1 MSQHPIYLFFISII
15 SRARRTSS
23 AVRQPWQRLALIP
36 HSVYIAARG
45 VLITFRLIACCC
57 GYSVAYPV
65 AGHRHSMAR
74 RRRTKCMRAGGRTL
88 WYITDVSVG
97 GIVHCTILL
106 RHTAHPAAT
115 IVGCGGLWRHS
126 FAPLTAIMYNSAP
139 LPDACAMRGC
149 PLTAPPPHPF
159 LPHAARGVSRVS
171 IARAG
176 TQAPHPPTTA
186 TPGCCV
192 SALTPSPLTAARR
205 IPGCYHIHAST
216 HPNTTA
222 RHYLAIV
229 PRCRVF

>member
-1 MSQHPIYLFFISII
+1 MTQL
-15 SRARRTSS
+15 
-23 AVRQPWQRLALIP
+23 
-36 HSVYIAARG
+36 SVIQ
-45 VLITFRLIACCC
+45 
-57 GYSVAYPV
+57 V

-74 RRRTKCMRAGGRTL
+74 RRRTKCMRSGGRTL

-115 IVGCGGLWRHS
+115 IARCGGLWRHS

-139 LPDACAMRGC
+139 LTDACAMRGC

-159 LPHAARGVSRVS
+159 HPHAARDVSRVS
-171 IARAG
+171 VARAG
-176 TQAPHPPTTA
+176 TQAHPPPSIA
-186 TPGCCV
+186 TPVCCV
-192 SALTPSPLTAARR
+192 PALTPSPLTTARR
-205 IPGCYHIHAST
+205 IPRCYHIRVST